1 MSQKIT
7 NLYASNRVSFGY
19 SCLNIVTNM
28 SSFKKIFLLVTMFKE
43 PNQVIAKSSIN
54 FQIRQQINAPIIWN
68 DERNAILVALIV

>member
-1 MSQKIT
+1 
-7 NLYASNRVSFGY
+7 
-19 SCLNIVTNM
+19 M